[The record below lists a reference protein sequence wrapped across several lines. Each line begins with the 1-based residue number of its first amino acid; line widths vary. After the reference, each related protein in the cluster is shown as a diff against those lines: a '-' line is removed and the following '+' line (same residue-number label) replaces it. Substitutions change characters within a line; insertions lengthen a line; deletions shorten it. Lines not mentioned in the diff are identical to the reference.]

1 MGGTGFIDN
10 IPTLDD
16 DEDNGPPPVKKKKD
30 PEPDYTNMPIEE
42 ILDKEAENDSLN
54 QLLKKAKPPAE
65 NEIPKGYSG
74 EGSSPA
80 KFPLMPQLK
89 GTHYTPLKEKV
100 VEKLEVVEDGME
112 DLPSGFDSGMTT
124 LEKARA
130 EQKRHHAV
138 NHQEGFLLGIC
149 ALPKSGK

>member
-54 QLLKKAKPPAE
+54 QLLKKAVR
-65 NEIPKGYSG
+65 NS
-74 EGSSPA
+74 
-80 KFPLMPQLK
+80 M
-89 GTHYTPLKEKV
+89 
-100 VEKLEVVEDGME
+100 
-112 DLPSGFDSGMTT
+112 
-124 LEKARA
+124 LEKNIENGLLRA
-130 EQKRHHAV
+130 L
-138 NHQEGFLLGIC
+138 NINN
-149 ALPKSGK
+149 